1 MRGFRIRST
10 GPGLSFGLVAAV
22 TLLIAS
28 LSTPLDATAHG
39 PTRQKSAETIEI
51 AAPADKVWAVMG
63 NFDSLKNWHPAV
75 ASSSADKG
83 NEPGSVRTVELKGG
97 GSLVETLQKYDAG
110 GMSYSYRA
118 KDGGA
123 LPVTNYTSTISVRAD
138 GDKSKVEWRGA
149 FYRAFPGNDPPPDQ
163 NDETAIKAITGVYTS
178 GLANLKKV
186 VEGK

>member
-1 MRGFRIRST
+1 MRGLRTRST
-10 GPGLSFGLVAAV
+10 GSGLWLGIIAAV
-22 TLLIAS
+22 TLLTAFQAS
-28 LSTPLDATAHG
+28 AHG
-39 PTRQKSAETIEI
+39 PTRQKAAETIEI

-75 ASSSADKG
+75 TGSSADKG
-83 NEPGSVRTVELKGG
+83 NETGSVRTVELKGG
-97 GSLVETLQKYDAG
+97 GSQVETLQKYDANA
-110 GMSYSYRA
+110 MTYSYRA

-123 LPVTNYTSTISVRAD
+123 LPVTNYTSTISVRGD
-138 GDKSKVEWRGA
+138 GDKSRVEWRGA

-163 NDETAIKAITGVYTS
+163 NDETAIKAITEVYSS